1 MRVLML
7 TWEYP
12 PFIVGGLGMACYGL
26 FRGLSS
32 LGVTVDFILP
42 VKEDVYFEI
51 KSPEEADHPRI
62 KSESGE
68 EAKDQKK
75 PLELFEVIYE
85 LPEEGAYAS
94 LKDFIVEVSKSLA
107 VPSREPK
114 LQVPDEVISRLKY
127 LLLQG
132 NHMISKVSLYMEK
145 VLRIAQRLSFDLVHA
160 HDWLTYPAGLM
171 LKKYFNKPLVSHIHA
186 TEFDRSLGF
195 GHPIIHEIEY
205 LGLNYADRVVAVS
218 RYTANI
224 IKEHYF
230 VPEEK
235 VRVVYNAYYAE
246 TQSPQK
252 IKKFK
257 EPVVLFLGRLT
268 PQKGP
273 TIFLELAKKVLERTK
288 KVRFLFAGA
297 GEMERELMLW
307 ASSLGYGAH
316 IMFTGFL
323 KRAEVERALSLADI
337 VIMPSPSEPFGIV
350 ALEAMHF
357 GCALILSKQSGAS
370 EIVKS
375 AYVVEYWDVDKMVD
389 IVLELINNPELLK
402 AKQEEAR
409 REVQTFRWEDR
420 AREVLEVYRE
430 LLS

>member
-51 KSPEEADHPRI
+51 KGPEEADHPRV
-62 KSESGE
+62 KSENGE
-68 EAKDQKK
+68 EAKGQKK
-75 PLELFEVIYE
+75 SLEFFEVMYE
-85 LPEEGAYAS
+85 IPEEGAYAS
-94 LKDFIVEVSKSLA
+94 LKDFIVEVSKSLG
-107 VPSREPK
+107 VLSREPK

-127 LLLQG
+127 LFQG
-132 NHMISKVSLYMEK
+132 NHMISKVSLYTEK
-145 VLRIAQRLSFDLVHA
+145 VLRIAQRLGFDLVHA

-186 TEFDRSLGF
+186 TEFDRALGF
-195 GHPIIHEIEY
+195 GHPIVHEIEY
-205 LGLNYADRVVAVS
+205 LGLNYADRVIAVS

-230 VPEEK
+230 VPQEK

-246 TQSPQK
+246 TQSPKK

-288 KVRFLFAGA
+288 KVRFLVAGA

-307 ASSLGYGAH
+307 ASSFGYGAH

-323 KRAEVERALSLADI
+323 KRAEVERALTLADI

-357 GCALILSKQSGAS
+357 GCALILSEQSGAS

-375 AYVVEYWDVDKMVD
+375 AYVVDYWDVDKMVD

>member
-32 LGVTVDFILP
+32 LGVTVDFVLP

-51 KSPEEADHPRI
+51 KSPEDADHPRI
-62 KSESGE
+62 KSENDE

-75 PLELFEVIYE
+75 PLEFFEVMYQ

-94 LKDFIVEVSKSLA
+94 LKDFIVEVSKSLM
-107 VPSREPK
+107 VPSGKPK
-114 LQVPDEVISRLKY
+114 LQVPEEVISRLKY
-127 LLLQG
+127 LLQG
-132 NHMISKVSLYMEK
+132 NHMISKVSLYTEK
-145 VLRIAQRLSFDLVHA
+145 VLRIAQRLSFDLIHA

-186 TEFDRSLGF
+186 TEFDRALGF

-235 VRVVYNAYYAE
+235 VRVVYNSYYAE

-273 TIFLELAKKVLERTK
+273 TIFLELAKKVLEQTK
-288 KVRFLFAGA
+288 KVRFLVAGA

-370 EIVKS
+370 DIVKS

>member
-51 KSPEEADHPRI
+51 KSPEDADHPRV
-62 KSESGE
+62 KSENGE
-68 EAKDQKK
+68 EAKDNKK
-75 PLELFEVIYE
+75 SLEFFEVMYE
-85 LPEEGAYAS
+85 IPEEGAYAS
-94 LKDFIVEVSKSLA
+94 LKDFIVEVSKSLG

-127 LLLQG
+127 LFQG
-132 NHMISKVSLYMEK
+132 NHMISKVSLYTEK
-145 VLRIAQRLSFDLVHA
+145 VLRIAQRLGFDLVHA

-186 TEFDRSLGF
+186 TEFDRALGF
-195 GHPIIHEIEY
+195 GHPIVHEIEY
-205 LGLNYADRVVAVS
+205 LGLNYADRVIAVS
-218 RYTANI
+218 RYTASI

-246 TQSPQK
+246 TQSPLK

-288 KVRFLFAGA
+288 KVRFLVAGA

-323 KRAEVERALSLADI
+323 KRAEVERALTLADI

>member
-1 MRVLML
+1 M
-7 TWEYP
+7 Y
-12 PFIVGGLGMACYGL
+12 
-26 FRGLSS
+26 
-32 LGVTVDFILP
+32 
-42 VKEDVYFEI
+42 
-51 KSPEEADHPRI
+51 
-62 KSESGE
+62 
-68 EAKDQKK
+68 Q
-75 PLELFEVIYE
+75 
-85 LPEEGAYAS
+85 LPEEGAYAI
-94 LKDFIVEVSKSLA
+94 LKDFIVEVSKSLM
-107 VPSREPK
+107 VPSGKPK
-114 LQVPDEVISRLKY
+114 LQVPEEVISRLKY
-127 LLLQG
+127 LLQG
-132 NHMISKVSLYMEK
+132 NHMISKVSLYTEK
-145 VLRIAQRLSFDLVHA
+145 VLRIAQRLSFDLIHA

-186 TEFDRSLGF
+186 TEFDRALGF

-235 VRVVYNAYYAE
+235 VCVVYNAYYAE

-273 TIFLELAKKVLERTK
+273 TIFLELAKKVLEQTK
-288 KVRFLFAGA
+288 KVRFLVAGA

-370 EIVKS
+370 DIVKS